1 MMKEF
6 DFSKMPI
13 ADIINEILVDST
25 KKGAS
30 DIHFDPYEDFLLIRI
45 RIDGILMDYAK
56 VPNQYR
62 DYLITRIKTI
72 AKMNITESRLP
83 QDGAIKETVENIDL
97 DLRVSSLPVSTGE
110 KIVIRILDY
119 TRSMAGL
126 EELDF
131 SEENYK
137 KVLEMINL
145 PDGIILVTG
154 ATGSGK
160 STTVYSMLQQ
170 LNTSSTNII
179 TVEDPIEM
187 DIAGINQVQTN
198 SKIGLTFATALRS
211 ILRQDPNIIMIGE
224 IRDTETAKIAV
235 RASIT
240 GHLVLST
247 LHTNTSLNTIERLI
261 DMDVQ
266 RYLLA
271 SALEGVI
278 SQKLARQLC
287 PHCRHK
293 RKTSEYEQMVFK
305 TVLDK
310 DIKEVWDAKGCEHC
324 HNGYKGRIAIHEV
337 LRIDQNI
344 RDALSNN
351 KPKEEIRKLVYGSGN
366 VITMLQDGLEKVIKG
381 KTSFE
386 EILKLIE
393 LEDDDKIS
401 ANDALK
407 EAIIE
412 TKEAMASKNKKTFD
426 IDNLDNEQKN
436 IYSYEDV
443 ESLDI

>member
-83 QDGAIKETVENIDL
+83 QDGAIKETIENIDL

-287 PHCRHK
+287 PHCKHK

-310 DIKEVWDAKGCEHC
+310 DIKEVWDVKGCEHC

>member
-83 QDGAIKETVENIDL
+83 QDGAIKETIENIDL

-287 PHCRHK
+287 PYCRHK

>member
-1 MMKEF
+1 
-6 DFSKMPI
+6 
-13 ADIINEILVDST
+13 
-25 KKGAS
+25 
-30 DIHFDPYEDFLLIRI
+30 
-45 RIDGILMDYAK
+45 
-56 VPNQYR
+56 
-62 DYLITRIKTI
+62 
-72 AKMNITESRLP
+72 
-83 QDGAIKETVENIDL
+83 
-97 DLRVSSLPVSTGE
+97 
-110 KIVIRILDY
+110 
-119 TRSMAGL
+119 
-126 EELDF
+126 
-131 SEENYK
+131 
-137 KVLEMINL
+137 
-145 PDGIILVTG
+145 
-154 ATGSGK
+154 
-160 STTVYSMLQQ
+160 
-170 LNTSSTNII
+170 
-179 TVEDPIEM
+179 
-187 DIAGINQVQTN
+187 
-198 SKIGLTFATALRS
+198 
-211 ILRQDPNIIMIGE
+211 MIGE

-287 PHCRHK
+287 PHCKHK

-412 TKEAMASKNKKTFD
+412 TKEAMASKNKKAFD